1 MWEEC
6 HGTKKLMKVEAEE
19 LAESLTSEKVACL
32 VCPLTK
38 SSPKRV
44 HRELDKL
51 STMSN
56 SSTHSHQFSQ
66 CPFNGV
72 LAVFARYVGC
82 NKGGLFHDMF
92 SFCFNY
98 VFSCY

>member
-6 HGTKKLMKVEAEE
+6 QVTKKLMKVEAEE

-44 HRELDKL
+44 HRELVNL
-51 STMSN
+51 STIFYG
-56 SSTHSHQFSQ
+56 STHRVHYGFYALK
-66 CPFNGV
+66 C
-72 LAVFARYVGC
+72 
-82 NKGGLFHDMF
+82 
-92 SFCFNY
+92 
-98 VFSCY
+98 